1 MTIQYQIAEKN
12 FILIN
17 CENLIQNMKIICNWI
32 KAHVFLLCSLANW
45 KFFVANKKFY
55 FFFSINHHYKKYQT
69 TSTFSL
75 KPLVGATLA
84 LKALLNSRSSLPLA
98 SDDVMTYTPLPGR
111 WYPHSL

>member
-1 MTIQYQIAEKN
+1 MTIQYQIAEKYN

-17 CENLIQNMKIICNWI
+17 CENSIQKIKKKLQLDKGTC
-32 KAHVFLLCSLANW
+32 FLVVPFGQLEVI
-45 KFFVANKKFY
+45 FFS
-55 FFFSINHHYKKYQT
+55 SINHSYRKYQT

-75 KPLVGATLA
+75 KPLVGATFA

>member
-17 CENLIQNMKIICNWI
+17 CENLIQNMKKKICNWI
-32 KAHVFLLCSLANW
+32 KAHVFSLCPLANW
-45 KFFVANKKFY
+45 KLFVADKIFY
-55 FFFSINHHYKKYQT
+55 FFFSINHPYKKYHT

-75 KPLVGATLA
+75 KPLVGATFA

-111 WYPHSL
+111 